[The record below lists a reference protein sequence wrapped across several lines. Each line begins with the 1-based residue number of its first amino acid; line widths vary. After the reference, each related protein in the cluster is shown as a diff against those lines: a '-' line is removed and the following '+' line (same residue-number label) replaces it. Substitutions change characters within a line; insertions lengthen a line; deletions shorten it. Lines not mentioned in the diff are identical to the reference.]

1 MNRFAHE
8 MQGDE
13 VVYVW

>member
-1 MNRFAHE
+1 MSRFAHE

-13 VVYVW
+13 VVNVW